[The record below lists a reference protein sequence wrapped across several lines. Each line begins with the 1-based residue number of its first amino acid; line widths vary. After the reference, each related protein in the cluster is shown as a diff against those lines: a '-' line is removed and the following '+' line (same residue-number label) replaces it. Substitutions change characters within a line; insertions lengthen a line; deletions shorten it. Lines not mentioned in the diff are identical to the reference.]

1 MGLFRSGKLRWLY
14 LLALAQL
21 VGGPLVLLQFAL
33 FCKVTLH
40 ETPRVGIARAAVFA
54 WQAEGCHDTLVTA
67 DRDATRR
74 DGKAP
79 RPADPKQPVGKSKS
93 PISPWESDEIDF
105 AVLSCLC
112 EVADRARPWTP
123 IWPQAPPGPP
133 PRVS

>member
-1 MGLFRSGKLRWLY
+1 MGSFRSGKLRWLY

-33 FCKVTLH
+33 FCKVTLN

-54 WQAEGCHDTLVTA
+54 WQAESFHDALAIA
-67 DRDATRR
+67 DHYATHR
-74 DGKAP
+74 DGTSP
-79 RPADPKQPVGKSKS
+79 RPADPRQPLEKSKS
-93 PISPWESDEIDF
+93 PIAPWETSEIDF

-112 EVADRARPWTP
+112 EIADRARPWTP

-133 PRVS
+133 PRAS